1 MATRATQGGSAR
13 QGTVAG
19 GSRRGASGNV
29 GSDVGNQSAQTGSM
43 AWLVTA
49 LIGAVIFAI
58 LLPLILMLYIEV
70 STLTKQVKIEVRKV
84 HEERVKVEKIRKEIE
99 DEK

>member
-1 MATRATQGGSAR
+1 
-13 QGTVAG
+13 
-19 GSRRGASGNV
+19 
-29 GSDVGNQSAQTGSM
+29 M

-70 STLTKQVKIEVRKV
+70 TTLTKQVKIEVRRV
-84 HEERVKVEKIRKEIE
+84 HEERVKVEKLRKEVE
-99 DEK
+99 EEKAK

>member
-1 MATRATQGGSAR
+1 M
-13 QGTVAG
+13 
-19 GSRRGASGNV
+19 
-29 GSDVGNQSAQTGSM
+29 GSDVGDQSAQTGSM

-70 STLTKQVKIEVRKV
+70 STLTKQVKIEIRKV

>member
-1 MATRATQGGSAR
+1 MG
-13 QGTVAG
+13 
-19 GSRRGASGNV
+19 
-29 GSDVGNQSAQTGSM
+29 DQSAQKGSM
-43 AWLVTA
+43 VWLVTA

-70 STLTKQVKIEVRKV
+70 STLTKQVKIEIRKV

-99 DEK
+99 DKE

>member
-1 MATRATQGGSAR
+1 
-13 QGTVAG
+13 
-19 GSRRGASGNV
+19 
-29 GSDVGNQSAQTGSM
+29 M

-70 STLTKQVKIEVRKV
+70 STLTKQVKIEIRKV
-84 HEERVKVEKIRKEIE
+84 HEERVKIEKIRKEIE
-99 DEK
+99 EEK

>member
-1 MATRATQGGSAR
+1 MGS
-13 QGTVAG
+13 V
-19 GSRRGASGNV
+19 V
-29 GSDVGNQSAQTGSM
+29 GDQQTQTGSV

-70 STLTKQVKIEVRKV
+70 ATLTKQVKIEVRKV
-84 HEERVKVEKIRKEIE
+84 HEERVKVERLRKEVE
-99 DEK
+99 EEKSK

>member
-1 MATRATQGGSAR
+1 M
-13 QGTVAG
+13 
-19 GSRRGASGNV
+19 
-29 GSDVGNQSAQTGSM
+29 GNQSAQTGSM

>member
-1 MATRATQGGSAR
+1 
-13 QGTVAG
+13 
-19 GSRRGASGNV
+19 
-29 GSDVGNQSAQTGSM
+29 M

-70 STLTKQVKIEVRKV
+70 ATLTKQVKIEVRKV
-84 HEERVKVEKIRKEIE
+84 HEERVKVERLRKEVE
-99 DEK
+99 EEKTK

>member
-1 MATRATQGGSAR
+1 M
-13 QGTVAG
+13 V
-19 GSRRGASGNV
+19 
-29 GSDVGNQSAQTGSM
+29 
-43 AWLVTA
+43 WLVTA

-58 LLPLILMLYIEV
+58 LLPLILMLYVEI
-70 STLTKQVKIEVRKV
+70 STLTKQVKIEIRKV